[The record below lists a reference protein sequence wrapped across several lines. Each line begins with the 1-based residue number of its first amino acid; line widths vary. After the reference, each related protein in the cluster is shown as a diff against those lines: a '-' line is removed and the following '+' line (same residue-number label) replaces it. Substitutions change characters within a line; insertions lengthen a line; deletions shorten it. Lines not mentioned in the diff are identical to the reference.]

1 MYIPF
6 ESLSAEAQQ
15 GLIEAFVLREGTD
28 YGPVEYSFE
37 EKCRMVR
44 LQLASGKALIE
55 FDSDGGAGG
64 AGRHGDHTCGR
75 RRRGGSRGQPRARFS

>member
-37 EKCRMVR
+37 VKCRMVR

-55 FDSDGGAGG
+55 FDSDSETALIVSAEGASEKKSVH
-64 AGRHGDHTCGR
+64 RFKDGD
-75 RRRGGSRGQPRARFS
+75 PL

>member
-6 ESLSAEAQQ
+6 ESLSAEAQR

-28 YGPVEYSFE
+28 YGQVDYSFE

-44 LQLASGKALIE
+44 TQLATGKALIE
-55 FDSDGGAGG
+55 FDSESETALIVSVDAVTEKKSVHRFKDG
-64 AGRHGDHTCGR
+64 D
-75 RRRGGSRGQPRARFS
+75 PL